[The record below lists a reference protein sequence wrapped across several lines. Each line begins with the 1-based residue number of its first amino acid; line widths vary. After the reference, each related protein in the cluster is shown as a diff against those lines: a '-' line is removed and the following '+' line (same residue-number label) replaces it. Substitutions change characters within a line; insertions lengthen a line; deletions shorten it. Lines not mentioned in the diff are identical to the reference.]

1 MDIYHRIWLE
11 LSQAKKNEI
20 FASLLAMRQ
29 RKYLNWFNIFIIATS
44 TTGAMS
50 WKVWDIAPVIASA
63 IIAISS
69 LLKQMQNNII
79 FDEDKISK
87 LIAIQNFYSEYY
99 NKLERL
105 FYNYYNNKI
114 TEFESAEKFY
124 EIKDSESEI
133 NQTVN
138 ETIIEHPKKITEQSE
153 REMQNYLT
161 NLFNS

>member
-1 MDIYHRIWLE
+1 MDIYSRIWME
-11 LSQAKKNEI
+11 LSQAKENEI

-29 RKYLNWFNIFIIATS
+29 KRYLNWFNIFIIITS
-44 TTGAMS
+44 TSGVMS
-50 WKVWDIAPVIASA
+50 WNIWENAPLIASA
-63 IIAISS
+63 IVAVSS

-87 LIAIQNFYSEYY
+87 IITIQNFYSDYY

-114 TEFESAEKFY
+114 TDDEAAERFY

-138 ETIIEHPKKITEQSE
+138 ETIIQHPKKIKEQSV
-153 REMQNYLT
+153 REMQTYLT
-161 NLFNS
+161 NLSNI